1 MIQDIYPEHYAVEY
15 QIKQPKADD
24 CVFAFKTRS
33 LFGKMTEDHRLLCP
47 TVDMLSEK
55 QIEDLQYLFQIGSQ
69 SYYLYD
75 GILKIEGYTYENIGK
90 IRSLT
95 HMKEAFSAMTAYHLY
110 VWYDSHRFCGKCGQ
124 RMRLMTKERAVY
136 CPSCGLRSYPVI
148 APAVIIGVVDG
159 DNILI
164 TRYAGR
170 EYTGVALLAGFC
182 EIGESAEDTVRREV
196 MEEVGL
202 KIKNIRY
209 FGSQPWGID
218 SNLLLGYF
226 AEVDGST
233 EICMDT
239 QELREAV
246 WMPREKLKPAKNLMS
261 LTMTMIEAFRK
272 HDEKERTL

>member
-1 MIQDIYPEHYAVEY
+1 MLQHIGNNVYHVEY
-15 QIKQPKADD
+15 TPQPAKNSDII
-24 CVFAFKTRS
+24 FAFKTRRIFTQIDENKKFHFPTFERVKNKIEEHYLQF
-33 LFGKMTEDHRLLCP
+33 LFKMNDTC
-47 TVDMLSEK
+47 
-55 QIEDLQYLFQIGSQ
+55 
-69 SYYLYD
+69 YYLYD
-75 GILKIEGYTYENIGK
+75 APLEIDGFTYENISYV
-90 IRSLT
+90 RS
-95 HMKEAFSAMTAYHLY
+95 MKRMSDAFAAMTAYHLF

-124 RMRLMTKERAVY
+124 PMRPMANERALK
-136 CPSCGLRSYPVI
+136 CTHCEHQSYPVI
-148 APAVIIGVVDG
+148 APAVIVGVTDG

-202 KIKNIRY
+202 KVKNIRY
-209 FGSQPWGID
+209 FDSQPWGID
-218 SNLLLGYF
+218 SNLLFGYF

-239 QELREAV
+239 HELREAV
-246 WMPREKLKPAKNLMS
+246 WMPRENLKPARNLMS

-272 HDEKERTL
+272 GEDW

>member
-33 LFGKMTEDHRLLCP
+33 LFGKLTEDHRLLCP
-47 TVDMLSEK
+47 TVDKLSEK

-209 FGSQPWGID
+209 FGSQPWGVD